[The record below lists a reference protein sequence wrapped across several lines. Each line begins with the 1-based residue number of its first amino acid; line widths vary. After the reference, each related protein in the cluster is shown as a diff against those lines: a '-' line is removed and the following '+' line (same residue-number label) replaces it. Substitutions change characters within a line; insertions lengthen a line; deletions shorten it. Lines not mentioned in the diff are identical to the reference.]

1 MKNNIMYY
9 YNLRIDNITQ
19 NNNNYYFTINND
31 NYCFTIYTRDIKES
45 NEIYKLNKY
54 MLSSNILV
62 HEIIPNKDNYVVTII
77 NNIPYILYKIYI
89 NKNKQLNIN
98 ELTYLSNYTYQV
110 DKILTR
116 NNWNVLWSTKIDYFE
131 YQINQMGKK
140 YPILVDTFAYFTG
153 LAENAISYVKYTTLE
168 TQMETSD
175 NPVISHRKIN
185 NNIESLYNPLN
196 IILDHKS
203 RNIAEYIKL
212 SFLNKNTNIY
222 QELDSY
228 FSSNYYSEYGL
239 RLLYAR
245 IIYPSF
251 YFDMYEQIIQGLR
264 KESDLL
270 NIVSLLDDYELY
282 LKEMYYY
289 LKKYHNI
296 PEIDWI
302 TKK

>member
-89 NKNKQLNIN
+89 NKNKKLNIN

-116 NNWNVLWSTKIDYFE
+116 NNWNILWSNKIDYFE

-185 NNIESLYNPLN
+185 NTIESLYNPLN

-203 RNIAEYIKL
+203 RDIAEYIKL

-228 FSSNYYSEYGL
+228 FISNYYSEYGL

>member
-9 YNLRIDNITQ
+9 YNIRIDNITQ

-45 NEIYKLNKY
+45 DAIYKLNKY

-89 NKNKQLNIN
+89 NKNKQLTIN

-116 NNWNVLWSTKIDYFE
+116 NNWNILWSTKIDYFE

-168 TQMETSD
+168 TQMEASD

-185 NNIESLYNPLN
+185 NTIESLYNPLN

-203 RNIAEYIKL
+203 RDIAEYIKL

>member
-89 NKNKQLNIN
+89 NKNKKLTIN

-116 NNWNVLWSTKIDYFE
+116 NNWNILWSNKIDYFE

-168 TQMETSD
+168 TQIETSD

-185 NNIESLYNPLN
+185 NTVESLYNPLN

-203 RNIAEYIKL
+203 RDIAEYIKL

-270 NIVSLLDDYELY
+270 NIVTLLDDYELY

>member
-45 NEIYKLNKY
+45 DAIYKLNKY

-89 NKNKQLNIN
+89 NKNKKLTIN

-116 NNWNVLWSTKIDYFE
+116 NNWNILWSNKIDYFE

-168 TQMETSD
+168 TQIETSD
-175 NPVISHRKIN
+175 NASSYLFFSYALFADFFRSDTISSTNSFVIITASLPPFFILSIFNPHIIKI
-185 NNIESLYNPLN
+185 
-196 IILDHKS
+196 
-203 RNIAEYIKL
+203 
-212 SFLNKNTNIY
+212 
-222 QELDSY
+222 
-228 FSSNYYSEYGL
+228 
-239 RLLYAR
+239 
-245 IIYPSF
+245 
-251 YFDMYEQIIQGLR
+251 
-264 KESDLL
+264 
-270 NIVSLLDDYELY
+270 
-282 LKEMYYY
+282 
-289 LKKYHNI
+289 
-296 PEIDWI
+296 
-302 TKK
+302 

>member
-89 NKNKQLNIN
+89 NKNKKLTIN

-116 NNWNVLWSTKIDYFE
+116 NNWNILWSNKIDYFE

-168 TQMETSD
+168 TQIETSD

-185 NNIESLYNPLN
+185 NTIQSLYNPLN

-203 RNIAEYIKL
+203 RDIAEYIKL

>member
-9 YNLRIDNITQ
+9 YNIRIDNITQ

-89 NKNKQLNIN
+89 NKNKKLTIN

-116 NNWNVLWSTKIDYFE
+116 NNWNILWSNKIDYFE

-168 TQMETSD
+168 TQIETSD

-185 NNIESLYNPLN
+185 NTIESLYNPLN

-203 RNIAEYIKL
+203 RDIAEYIKL

-228 FSSNYYSEYGL
+228 FSNNYYSEYGL

-270 NIVSLLDDYELY
+270 NIVTLLDDYELY

>member
-185 NNIESLYNPLN
+185 NNIEPLYNPLN

-203 RNIAEYIKL
+203 RDIAEYIKL

>member
-89 NKNKQLNIN
+89 NKNKKLTIN

-116 NNWNVLWSTKIDYFE
+116 NNWNILWSNKIDYFE

-185 NNIESLYNPLN
+185 NTIESLYNPLN

-203 RNIAEYIKL
+203 RDIAEYIKL

-228 FSSNYYSEYGL
+228 FSNNYYSEFGL

-270 NIVSLLDDYELY
+270 NIVTLLDDYELY

>member
-89 NKNKQLNIN
+89 NKNKKLTIN

-185 NNIESLYNPLN
+185 NNIEPLYNPLN

-203 RNIAEYIKL
+203 RDIAEYIKL

-228 FSSNYYSEYGL
+228 FSNNYYSEYGL

>member
-89 NKNKQLNIN
+89 NKNKKLTIN

-116 NNWNVLWSTKIDYFE
+116 NNWNILWSNKIDYFE

-168 TQMETSD
+168 TQIETSD

-185 NNIESLYNPLN
+185 NNTQSLYNPLN

-203 RNIAEYIKL
+203 RDIAEYIKL

-228 FSSNYYSEYGL
+228 FSNNYYSEYGL

>member
-77 NNIPYILYKIYI
+77 NNIPYILYKKYI
-89 NKNKQLNIN
+89 NKNKKLTIN

-168 TQMETSD
+168 TQIETSD

-185 NNIESLYNPLN
+185 NNIEPLYNPLN

-203 RNIAEYIKL
+203 RDIAEYIKL

>member
-89 NKNKQLNIN
+89 NKNKKLTIN

-116 NNWNVLWSTKIDYFE
+116 NNWNILWSNKIDYFE

-185 NNIESLYNPLN
+185 NTIESLYNPLN

>member
-62 HEIIPNKDNYVVTII
+62 HEIILNKDNYVVTII

-89 NKNKQLNIN
+89 NKNKKLTIN

-116 NNWNVLWSTKIDYFE
+116 NNWNILWSNKIDYFE

-168 TQMETSD
+168 TQIETSD

-185 NNIESLYNPLN
+185 NTIESLYNPLN

-203 RNIAEYIKL
+203 RDIAEYIKL

-228 FSSNYYSEYGL
+228 FSNNYYSEYGL

>member
-45 NEIYKLNKY
+45 DAIYKLNKY

-89 NKNKQLNIN
+89 NKNKKLTIN

-116 NNWNVLWSTKIDYFE
+116 NNWNILWSNKIDYFE

-168 TQMETSD
+168 TQIETSD

-185 NNIESLYNPLN
+185 NTVESLYNPLN

-203 RNIAEYIKL
+203 RDIAEYIKL

-228 FSSNYYSEYGL
+228 FTSNYYSEYGL

-270 NIVSLLDDYELY
+270 NIVTLLDDYELY

>member
-89 NKNKQLNIN
+89 NKNKKLTIN

-116 NNWNVLWSTKIDYFE
+116 NNWNILWSNKIDYFE

-168 TQMETSD
+168 TQIETSD

-185 NNIESLYNPLN
+185 NTIQSLYNPLN

-203 RNIAEYIKL
+203 RDIAEYIKL

-228 FSSNYYSEYGL
+228 FSNNYYSEYGL

>member
-89 NKNKQLNIN
+89 NKNKKLTIN

-116 NNWNVLWSTKIDYFE
+116 NNWNILWSTKIDYFE

-185 NNIESLYNPLN
+185 NTIESLYNPLN

-203 RNIAEYIKL
+203 RDIAEYIKL

>member
-45 NEIYKLNKY
+45 DEIYKLNKY

-77 NNIPYILYKIYI
+77 NNIPYILYKKYI
-89 NKNKQLNIN
+89 NKNKKLTIN

-116 NNWNVLWSTKIDYFE
+116 NNWNILWSNKIDYFE

-168 TQMETSD
+168 TQIETSD

-185 NNIESLYNPLN
+185 NTTQSLYNPLN

-203 RNIAEYIKL
+203 RDIAEYIKL

-228 FSSNYYSEYGL
+228 FSNNYYSEYGL

>member
-89 NKNKQLNIN
+89 NKNKKLTIN

-185 NNIESLYNPLN
+185 NNIEPLYNPLN

-203 RNIAEYIKL
+203 RDIAEYIKL

-270 NIVSLLDDYELY
+270 NIVTLLDDYELY

>member
-62 HEIIPNKDNYVVTII
+62 HEIISNKDNYVVTII

-89 NKNKQLNIN
+89 NKNKKLTIN

-116 NNWNVLWSTKIDYFE
+116 NNWNILWSNKIDYFE

-168 TQMETSD
+168 TQIETSD

-185 NNIESLYNPLN
+185 NTVESLYNPLN

-203 RNIAEYIKL
+203 RDIAEYIKL

-228 FSSNYYSEYGL
+228 FSNNYYSEYGL